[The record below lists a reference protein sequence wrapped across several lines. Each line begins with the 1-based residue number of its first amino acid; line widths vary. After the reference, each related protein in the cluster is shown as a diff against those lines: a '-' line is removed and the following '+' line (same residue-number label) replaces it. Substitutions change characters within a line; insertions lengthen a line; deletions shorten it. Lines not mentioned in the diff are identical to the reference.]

1 MSCECNKISLRAFF
15 LVFLAVNVYVLTC
28 RIMKSTNIET
38 LSTLSRGACKLL
50 VIHTHHRRQRWHVF
64 IQDIHVR
71 IYTWG
76 YVIANYNHEDY
87 IGSEIKKS
95 SEDFVFNHAFSI
107 QGRTQSKNIQKISQ
121 GASFT
126 RKCSSYLCAYVGET
140 NVNVRAH
147 NNHFQN
153 RRVTKIGATRVFRA
167 LMLHTYSLL
176 VLAVKL
182 FKHRTEL

>member
-87 IGSEIKKS
+87 IGSEIKK
-95 SEDFVFNHAFSI
+95 EARILYSI
-107 QGRTQSKNIQKISQ
+107 MHLVYRGVHKAKTYKKYHKARVLLGNVVPICARMSAKRT
-121 GASFT
+121 
-126 RKCSSYLCAYVGET
+126 
-140 NVNVRAH
+140 
-147 NNHFQN
+147 
-153 RRVTKIGATRVFRA
+153 
-167 LMLHTYSLL
+167 
-176 VLAVKL
+176 
-182 FKHRTEL
+182 